1 MEIEVILKLVPSMV
15 WQWTDSKV
23 KTAIITHVYV
33 FRKKSIFLFIE
44 NMMSSPI
51 KPTSLLESNIIIS
64 GGICVYDGQQCTT
77 TDIGT
82 DPNIF
87 VEDRV

>member
-1 MEIEVILKLVPSMV
+1 
-15 WQWTDSKV
+15 
-23 KTAIITHVYV
+23 
-33 FRKKSIFLFIE
+33 
-44 NMMSSPI
+44 MMSSPI
-51 KPTSLLESNIIIS
+51 KPTSFLESNIIIS

>member
-1 MEIEVILKLVPSMV
+1 MYLE
-15 WQWTDSKV
+15 
-23 KTAIITHVYV
+23 
-33 FRKKSIFLFIE
+33 KSIFLFIE
-44 NMMSSPI
+44 NIMSSPI

-82 DPNIF
+82 DPNIC
-87 VEDRV
+87 RR

>member
-1 MEIEVILKLVPSMV
+1 
-15 WQWTDSKV
+15 
-23 KTAIITHVYV
+23 
-33 FRKKSIFLFIE
+33 
-44 NMMSSPI
+44 MSSPL
-51 KPTSLLESNIIIS
+51 KPTSLLESTIIIS

-82 DPNIF
+82 NPNIF